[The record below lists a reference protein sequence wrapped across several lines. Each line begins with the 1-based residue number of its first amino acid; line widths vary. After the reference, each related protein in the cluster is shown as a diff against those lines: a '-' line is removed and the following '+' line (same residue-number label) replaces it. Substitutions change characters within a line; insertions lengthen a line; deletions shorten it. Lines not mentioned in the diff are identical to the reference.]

1 MKVDIPKI
9 NIAEDKD
16 YYSDWRDDL
25 ESLYKE
31 LDQGG
36 GCFVDVDG
44 TSWWFFEISRQRMI
58 MVGFDRGGKI
68 VYRIVGGRSKD
79 PKRRVLTEDEG
90 TKIIDIV
97 MNFILAFDKYG
108 FLIDERNLRYGR

>member
-44 TSWWFFEISRQRMI
+44 TSVPEKIFGVILFM
-58 MVGFDRGGKI
+58 FDG
-68 VYRIVGGRSKD
+68 D
-79 PKRRVLTEDEG
+79 KR
-90 TKIIDIV
+90 
-97 MNFILAFDKYG
+97 
-108 FLIDERNLRYGR
+108 LIYERKERT